1 MKLFGNSRTAAHV
14 AKRGSKPVQTADTE
28 TAGEKK
34 KKQPLRTLAIVLA
47 VILVLEGLY
56 FFCIYTNNS
65 FVKKYRTSYIQTA
78 MSTMT
83 HQWLATAFIPS
94 DIINEVM
101 TERGNAMGSQIGKN
115 STWGSAA
122 TVTPEDPETVSID
135 ATLVQPEGNVHEV
148 ETEVLTQEEIDAMER
163 DAFYELFWEL
173 DQSSMDAY
181 VAAHPEVLANGW
193 SNIYINEA
201 GFDDEGTDI
210 YTTIMVEDAPEQVLA
225 IDAKNGVLLLRMK
238 GSGYRGVLAVAKD
251 PARLSIEM
259 CANLGQQGELCG
271 DIATDHGGILSMT
284 ASGFLDPGGNGNGGQ
299 LAGYCMSN
307 GTEYG
312 HHFGAWAYKRI
323 ELHEDNLFYIKDAL
337 DPVGE
342 GCTDATEFQPA
353 LIVDGEIVVSDYWT
367 DTNPRASIGQ
377 SDKYEILMICIEG
390 RMPMEGCVGTDV
402 NTISRILKKH
412 NCMQAMNVDG
422 GTSAMMWFDGE
433 YVLRSSNASLRY
445 SGGRPLPNAFV
456 YRPAE

>member
-14 AKRGSKPVQTADTE
+14 AKRGSKPVQTAGTE
-28 TAGEKK
+28 TAGEEK

-47 VILVLEGLY
+47 VILALEGLY
-56 FFCIYTNNS
+56 FFCVYTNNS
-65 FVKKYRTSYIQTA
+65 FVKKYRTMFIQTA

-94 DIINEVM
+94 DIINQVM
-101 TERGNAMGSQIGKN
+101 TEKGDALGNQIGKN
-115 STWGSAA
+115 STWGGKPAASSADSSSSGQT
-122 TVTPEDPETVSID
+122 TVEIEAS
-135 ATLVQPEGNVHEV
+135 VQEIESEV
-148 ETEVLTQEEIDAMER
+148 MTTEEVTEMER

-251 PARLSIEM
+251 PSRLSIEM
-259 CANLGQQGELCG
+259 CSNLGQRGELCG
-271 DIATDHGGILSMT
+271 DIAANHGGILSMT
-284 ASGFLDPGGNGNGGQ
+284 ASGFQDPGGNGNGGQ

-312 HHFGAWAYKRI
+312 DHFGAWAYKRI

-367 DTNPRASIGQ
+367 DTNPRACIGQ

-390 RMPMEGCVGTDV
+390 RMPIEGCVGTDV

-445 SGGRPLPNAFV
+445 TGGRPLPNAFV
-456 YRPAE
+456 YTPAE